1 MREVGSNEGEGTV
14 VKSGN
19 VRCFCFCFCFS
30 VGGGCKGSFEIGRW
44 KYRYVTVH

>member
-19 VRCFCFCFCFS
+19 VRCFCFCFS
-30 VGGGCKGSFEIGRW
+30 VGGGCKGSFEIR
-44 KYRYVTVH
+44 RLTVH